1 MEADLQSFVAFYLTG
16 KKQPTR
22 LDDIAAQKLRPALF
36 STYRDLTALRYD
48 YPLVLIES
56 AVAGAFAAPLSR
68 LVDDIL
74 AKVARGADAD
84 RVRKHV
90 LALEREIRVLVAGG
104 ASGLFSE
111 LWDKAAKTLGKKD
124 KSIAEN
130 LARARANLVA
140 DGEVLDCDRAL
151 PARLVGH
158 AWGLTQLRRAERFN
172 ADLKRLILK
181 LSDIIRADY
190 VNSDAGKSA
199 ANLRE
204 ALGLGALN
212 RFNHEAMSG
221 ILKKVSVR
229 DTLSDRRR
237 ERILG
242 LIAVLQ
248 AQKFFPVHG
257 APQGAVSTPYS
268 FAFDSCA
275 AALKAFHD
283 RQPKLVELARA
294 LAVAELEARGEYNE
308 ARHDPLFAAFG
319 ENGLDAETLA
329 MFPDYLVRIDAADLA
344 GAEQGTL
351 NEILAADLPIKVLV
365 QSDDLLEKS
374 PIEHGPLAFSLRSP
388 LLGRTAL
395 GMGGFVLQAAAS
407 VLPQLRGALQRG
419 LDHNGAALFSVY
431 SGDGAHTAG
440 LPPYLVGAAASEA
453 RLFPAFCHDPSA
465 GTDWATRFSLV
476 GNAQVDAAWPVHT
489 LTYQDDALQTQRET
503 LAFTLADFVALDA
516 RYGRHFARV
525 GKLAWN
531 QAMEP
536 VAETVASERRGAVD
550 SVPCLLM
557 VDDGNVLQR
566 VLVDEKI
573 VREARRCQTQ
583 WRALQELAGIHNS
596 HAQRQLADAR
606 SEWEAKEAQRAAEC
620 ATAPAAVAST
630 PVVEAAGVQVH
641 VAVPAPEAEPERSS
655 DEAYIETP
663 RCATCNECIQI
674 NGKMFAYDGNQ
685 QASIVDINAGTYA
698 QLVEAAESCQVAI
711 IHPGKPRNPN
721 EPGLEDLIKRAEA
734 FL

>member
-22 LDDIAAQKLRPALF
+22 LDDIAALKLRPALF
-36 STYRDLTALRYD
+36 STYSDLTTLRYD
-48 YPLVLIES
+48 YPLVLVES
-56 AVAGAFAAPLSR
+56 KVAGQFAEPLSR
-68 LVDDIL
+68 LIDQIL
-74 AKVARGADAD
+74 AKVAKGSDAE
-84 RVRKHV
+84 RLRKHV
-90 LALEREIRVLVAGG
+90 LALEQEIRVLTAAGTG
-104 ASGLFSE
+104 GLFSE
-111 LWDKAAKTLGKKD
+111 LWDKAAKKLAKKD
-124 KSIAEN
+124 KSTTET
-130 LARARANLVA
+130 LARARANLVQ
-140 DGEVLDCDRAL
+140 DGDVLDCNGQL
-151 PARLVGH
+151 PARFVGH

-172 ADLKRLILK
+172 AELKRLTLK

-199 ANLRE
+199 ENLRE
-204 ALGLGALN
+204 ALGVGALN
-212 RFNHEAMSG
+212 RFNYEAMSG
-221 ILKKVSVR
+221 FLKKVSVR
-229 DTLSDRRR
+229 DTLSERRR

-257 APQGAVSTPYS
+257 APQGAVSSPYS
-268 FAFDSCA
+268 FAFDSCC

-283 RQPKLVELARA
+283 RQPKLIELARA
-294 LAVAELEARGEYNE
+294 LAVADLEARGEYNE
-308 ARHDPLFAAFG
+308 ARHDALFESFG

-329 MFPDYLVRIDAADLA
+329 IFPDYLVRLNAADLT
-344 GAEQGTL
+344 GAEQSTL

-374 PIEHGPLAFSLRSP
+374 PIEHGPLALSLRSP
-388 LLGRTAL
+388 QLARMAL
-395 GMGGFVLQAAAS
+395 GMGVFALQAPAS
-407 VLPQLRGALQRG
+407 ALPQMRGALQRG
-419 LDHNGAALFSVY
+419 LDHGGAALFSVY
-431 SGDGAHTAG
+431 SGDGAHITG
-440 LPPYLVGAAASEA
+440 LPPYLVAAAAGEA

-465 GTDWATRFSLV
+465 GADWAARFSLA
-476 GNAQVDAAWPVHT
+476 GNSQVDTPWPTHA
-489 LTYQDDALQTQRET
+489 LTYQDDALQTQQET

-516 RYGRHFARV
+516 RYGRHFARI
-525 GKLAWN
+525 GKLAWT

-536 VAETVASERRGAVD
+536 VADTVARERRAAVD
-550 SVPCLLM
+550 NVPYLLAI
-557 VDDGNVLQR
+557 DENNVLQR
-566 VLVDEKI
+566 VLVDEKL

-596 HAQRQLADAR
+596 HAERQVAAAR
-606 SEWEAKEAQRAAEC
+606 AEWDAQRAAEC
-620 ATAPAAVAST
+620 VSEAAVAPA
-630 PVVEAAGVQVH
+630 PVADVPVAASASAPAP
-641 VAVPAPEAEPERSS
+641 VAAPEAEPERSA

-685 QASIVDINAGTYA
+685 QAYIVDINAGTYA

-734 FL
+734 FQ

>member
-22 LDDIAAQKLRPALF
+22 LDDIAALKLRPALF

-48 YPLVLIES
+48 YPLVLLEQKG
-56 AVAGAFAAPLSR
+56 GAFAEPLSR
-68 LVDDIL
+68 LVDQIL
-74 AKVARGADAD
+74 AKVAQGSDAD

-90 LALEREIRVLVAGG
+90 LALEREIRVLVADS

-111 LWDKAAKTLGKKD
+111 LWDKAAKALAKKD
-124 KSIAEN
+124 KALAES

-199 ANLRE
+199 AKLRE
-204 ALGLGALN
+204 ALGVGALN

-257 APQGAVSTPYS
+257 APQGTVSSPYA
-268 FAFDSCA
+268 FAFESCS

-294 LAVAELEARGEYNE
+294 LAVAKLEARGEYNE
-308 ARHDPLFAAFG
+308 ARHDALFESFG

-329 MFPDYLVRIDAADLA
+329 MFPDYLVRINAADLS
-344 GAEQGTL
+344 GTEQATL

-388 LLGRTAL
+388 QLARMAL
-395 GMGGFVLQAAAS
+395 GMGVFVLQAAAS
-407 VLPQLRGALQRG
+407 ALPQMRGALQRG
-419 LDHNGAALFSVY
+419 LDHGGAALFSVY
-431 SGDGAHTAG
+431 SGDAAHTAA
-440 LPPYLVGAAASEA
+440 LPPYLVAAAASEA
-453 RLFPAFCHDPSA
+453 RLFPAFCNDPSA
-465 GTDWATRFSLV
+465 GADWATRFSLA
-476 GNAQVDAAWPVHT
+476 GNTQVDAAWPTHA
-489 LTYQDDALQTQRET
+489 LTYQDDALQTQHET

-516 RYGRHFARV
+516 RYGRHFARI

-536 VAETVASERRGAVD
+536 VAETLASERRATVD
-550 SVPCLLM
+550 SVPYLLM
-557 VDDGNVLQR
+557 VDETNVLQR
-566 VLVDEKI
+566 VLVDEKL
-573 VREARRCQTQ
+573 VREARRCLTQ
-583 WRALQELAGIHNS
+583 WSALQELAGIHNS
-596 HAQRQLADAR
+596 HAERALAAAR
-606 SEWEAKEAQRAAEC
+606 AELEAQAAQRAAEC
-620 ATAPAAVAST
+620 AAAPAPVAEAALAPVAAAAPAAA
-630 PVVEAAGVQVH
+630 
-641 VAVPAPEAEPERSS
+641 PAPEAEPERSP

-685 QASIVDINAGTYA
+685 QAYIVDINAGTYA
-698 QLVEAAESCQVAI
+698 QLVEAAENCQVAI
-711 IHPGKPRNPN
+711 IHPGKPRNPS

-734 FL
+734 FQ

>member
-22 LDDIAAQKLRPALF
+22 LDDIAALKLRPSLF

-48 YPLVLIES
+48 YPLVLVES
-56 AVAGAFAAPLSR
+56 RVAGQFAEPLSR
-68 LVDDIL
+68 LIDQIL
-74 AKVARGADAD
+74 AKVAQGSDAE
-84 RVRKHV
+84 RLRKHV
-90 LALEREIRVLVAGG
+90 LALEQEIRVLAAAGTG
-104 ASGLFSE
+104 GLFSE
-111 LWDKAAKTLGKKD
+111 LWDKAAKKLAKKD
-124 KSIAEN
+124 KSVAET
-130 LARARANLVA
+130 LARARANLTQ
-140 DGEVLDCDRAL
+140 DGEVIDCNAEL
-151 PARLVGH
+151 PARFVGH

-172 ADLKRLILK
+172 AELKRLILK

-199 ANLRE
+199 ENLRE

-212 RFNHEAMSG
+212 RFNHEAMSS

-229 DTLSDRRR
+229 DTLSERRR

-257 APQGAVSTPYS
+257 AVQGAVSSPYS
-268 FAFDSCA
+268 FAFESCC

-294 LAVAELEARGEYNE
+294 LAVADLEARGEYNE
-308 ARHDPLFAAFG
+308 ARHDALFASFG

-329 MFPDYLVRIDAADLA
+329 LFPDYLVRLNVADLS

-388 LLGRTAL
+388 QLARMAL
-395 GMGGFVLQAAAS
+395 GMGVFVLQAGAS
-407 VLPQLRGALQRG
+407 ALPQLRGAMQRG
-419 LDHNGAALFSVY
+419 LDHGGAALFSVY
-431 SGDGAHTAG
+431 SGDAAHTAG
-440 LPPYLVGAAASEA
+440 LPPYLVAAAAGEA

-465 GTDWATRFSLV
+465 GNDWAARFSLA
-476 GNAQVDAAWPVHT
+476 GNAQQEAAWPVHG
-489 LTYQDDALQTQRET
+489 LTYQDDALQTQHET

-531 QAMEP
+531 PAMEP
-536 VAETVASERRGAVD
+536 VAETLAQERRAAVD
-550 SVPCLLM
+550 NVPYLLM
-557 VDDGNVLQR
+557 VDEDNVLQR

-596 HAQRQLADAR
+596 HAARQLAAAR
-606 SEWEAKEAQRAAEC
+606 AEWEALRAAEG
-620 ATAPAAVAST
+620 AAAPAAA
-630 PVVEAAGVQVH
+630 PVVAAPAAEAAAP
-641 VAVPAPEAEPERSS
+641 VAAAPAPEAEPERSP

-685 QASIVDINAGTYA
+685 QAVIVDINAGTYA
-698 QLVEAAESCQVAI
+698 QLVDAAENCQVAI

-734 FL
+734 FQ

>member
-22 LDDIAAQKLRPALF
+22 LDDIAALKLRPALF

-48 YPLVLIES
+48 YPLVLLEQKG
-56 AVAGAFAAPLSR
+56 GAFAEPLSR
-68 LVDDIL
+68 LVDQIL
-74 AKVARGADAD
+74 AKVAQGSDAD

-111 LWDKAAKTLGKKD
+111 LWDKAAKALAKKD
-124 KSIAEN
+124 KALAES

-204 ALGLGALN
+204 ALGVGALN

-329 MFPDYLVRIDAADLA
+329 LFPDYLVRLDAADLA
-344 GAEQGTL
+344 GTEQATL

-365 QSDDLLEKS
+365 QSHDLLEKS
-374 PIEHGPLAFSLRSP
+374 PVEHGPLAFSLRSP
-388 LLGRTAL
+388 LLGRMAL
-395 GMGGFVLQAAAS
+395 GMGVFVLQAAAAA
-407 VLPQLRGALQRG
+407 LPQLRGALQRG
-419 LDHNGAALFSVY
+419 LDHGGAALFSVY
-431 SGDGAHTAG
+431 SGAGTHTAS
-440 LPPYLVGAAASEA
+440 LPAYLVGAAASEA

-465 GTDWATRFSLV
+465 GNDWAARFSLA
-476 GNAQVDAAWPVHT
+476 GNAQPEAAWPVHT

-516 RYGRHFARV
+516 RYGRHYARI

-536 VAETVASERRGAVD
+536 VAETVAGERRATVET
-550 SVPCLLM
+550 VPYVLM

-566 VLVDEKI
+566 VLVDEKL

-583 WRALQELAGIHNS
+583 WRSLQELAGIHNS
-596 HAQRQLADAR
+596 HAERALAVAR
-606 SEWEAKEAQRAAEC
+606 AEWEAKEAQRAAEC
-620 ATAPAAVAST
+620 AAVTAPTPAAVAVT
-630 PVVEAAGVQVH
+630 EAPAVAAAPVVET
-641 VAVPAPEAEPERSS
+641 EPERSA

-698 QLVEAAESCQVAI
+698 QLVEAAENCQVAI